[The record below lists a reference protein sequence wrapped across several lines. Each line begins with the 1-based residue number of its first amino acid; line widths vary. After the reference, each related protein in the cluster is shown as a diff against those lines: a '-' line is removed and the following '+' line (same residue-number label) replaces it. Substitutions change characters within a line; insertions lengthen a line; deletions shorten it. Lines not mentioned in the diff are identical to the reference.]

1 MSHRHGI
8 FMPCLLGALAV
19 TTAMPAAAL
28 NLSEAYAAALD
39 YDADL
44 LTAKAARDE
53 TQAGVPVAWSA
64 MLPQLS
70 YTAQKNKANTRVE
83 YKDERVPEKDYGNY
97 DSGSSAWNLRQPLFR
112 KAAWDA
118 LQVAEAQADA
128 ADANFAKEGQSTG
141 LRAAASYLEVLSS
154 RATASLAYNQTKTM
168 AAWHALAEKAF
179 SAGRGTR
186 TDIEDA
192 KARLD
197 IAKAK
202 EAEAEINLA
211 VTARNFKVVTGLAAE
226 KIPELNPLLLKPE
239 LLLVH
244 NKEEWLERIEN
255 NNPEI
260 QSLKMQLEAAQSGVA
275 QMRSGHLPTLDI
287 VATHRKS
294 DSDYDTS
301 IGQEYTTKYV
311 GLQLNI
317 PILNGGGVLAQTS
330 QAQARQERIRQSL
343 ESTRRKALAE
353 GDKLYQTIWQGSKLV
368 QALNQAVLSAEQA
381 VHGEKKGVQA
391 GTRNVVDALD
401 AERRMY
407 ESMREHATAAYSLAY
422 NRLKFFSL
430 AGAINLDAVNTV
442 SIWLS
447 SAKGLLQND
456 LNAAGI
462 GDITTIQKSSNSSR
476 WQRSPVQPR

>member
-1 MSHRHGI
+1 
-8 FMPCLLGALAV
+8 
-19 TTAMPAAAL
+19 
-28 NLSEAYAAALD
+28 
-39 YDADL
+39 
-44 LTAKAARDE
+44 
-53 TQAGVPVAWSA
+53 

-70 YTAQKNKANTRVE
+70 YTAQKNKANTRVD
-83 YKDERVPEKDYGNY
+83 YKDAGVPNKDYGDY

-128 ADANFAKEGQSTG
+128 ADANLSKENQNTG
-141 LRAAASYLEVLSS
+141 LRTAASYLEVLSA
-154 RATASLAYNQTKTM
+154 RATATLAHNQTKTM
-168 AAWHALAEKAF
+168 MAWHALAEKAF

-202 EAEAEINLA
+202 ETEAEINLA
-211 VTARNFKVVTGLAAE
+211 VTARNFMVVTGLTAE

-239 LLLVH
+239 QLLVH
-244 NKEEWLERIEN
+244 SKEEWLGRIEN
-255 NNPEI
+255 SNPEI
-260 QSLKMQLEAAQSGVA
+260 QSLKMQLESAQSGVA
-275 QMRSGHLPTLDI
+275 QMRSGHLPTLDL

-317 PILNGGGVLAQTS
+317 PILNGGGVIAQTT
-330 QAQARQERIRQSL
+330 QAQARQEKIPQSL
-343 ESTRRKALAE
+343 ESTRRQGLAQ
-353 GDKLYQTIWQGSKLV
+353 GGKPYQTIWQGSKLV

-407 ESMREHATAAYSLAY
+407 ESMREHATAVYSLAY
-422 NRLKFFSL
+422 NRLKFLSL
-430 AGAINLDAVNTV
+430 ARAVDLDAIDGIST
-442 SIWLS
+442 WLL
-447 SAKGLLQND
+447 SARGLLRND
-456 LNAAGI
+456 LNAKGI
-462 GDITTIQKSSNSSR
+462 GDAPEFQKTGANVNWRRTPRPKPNS
-476 WQRSPVQPR
+476 